1 MGNRA
6 RTGHQDKSSDLHNK
20 FSMLRAQLQIL
31 SDSKLLSGIQALNDR
46 ERKIRL
52 TVLFYLREIDKR
64 RLYLPL
70 GYNSLFEFC
79 TRHLGYSRSS
89 AYRRIEAARCIGRF
103 PEAAVMLLTGELNL
117 SVLTL
122 ISGIITKDNIKDILS
137 QVSGKSYR
145 DAEIAIAMYKPIET
159 KTWDRVKPV
168 SVFEKKTAPD
178 FEIASG
184 IQNFDNGLNVETD
197 SVTQSSGNSLI
208 VETNS
213 VKDAGSGKKSADVT
227 LKQKFKLEFMVDP
240 AFMKKLE
247 KVKSRLSRKYPGG
260 INFEMLFNII
270 MEEYLERHSPD
281 NKIERRKTRES
292 NKQSLKTTSQDKQN
306 RINNTRNIPAAI
318 RDKVYKRDGGR
329 CTFVGENGKRCNS
342 TWNLEID
349 HIVPFARGGNNSPG
363 NLRLLCAKHNFMEAA
378 RTYGKDFM
386 GKFIKKE

>member
-1 MGNRA
+1 
-6 RTGHQDKSSDLHNK
+6 
-20 FSMLRAQLQIL
+20 MLRAQLQTL

-52 TVLFYLREIDKR
+52 TVLFHLREIDKR

-122 ISGIITKDNIKDILS
+122 ISGIITKVNIKDILS
-137 QVSGKSYR
+137 LVGGKSYR
-145 DAEIAIAMYKPIET
+145 DAEVAVAMYKPIET
-159 KTWDRVKPV
+159 KAWDRVKPV
-168 SVFEKKTAPD
+168 CVFEKKTAPD
-178 FEIASG
+178 FEADSG
-184 IQNFDNGLNVETD
+184 IQNFDNSLNVETD
-197 SVTQSSGNSLI
+197 SVTQSSGNSLN

-213 VKDAGSGKKSADVT
+213 VKDAGSGKKTADVT

-281 NKIERRKTRES
+281 NKIERRKTHES
-292 NKQSLKTTSQDKQN
+292 NKQRLKTTSQGKQN

-318 RDKVYKRDGGR
+318 RDKIYKRDGGR

>member
-1 MGNRA
+1 
-6 RTGHQDKSSDLHNK
+6 
-20 FSMLRAQLQIL
+20 
-31 SDSKLLSGIQALNDR
+31 
-46 ERKIRL
+46 
-52 TVLFYLREIDKR
+52 
-64 RLYLPL
+64 
-70 GYNSLFEFC
+70 
-79 TRHLGYSRSS
+79 
-89 AYRRIEAARCIGRF
+89 
-103 PEAAVMLLTGELNL
+103 MLLTGELNL

-122 ISGIITKDNIKDILS
+122 ISGIITKVNIKDILS
-137 QVSGKSYR
+137 LVGGKSYR
-145 DAEIAIAMYKPIET
+145 DAEVSIAMYKPIET
-159 KTWDRVKPV
+159 KAWDRVKPV
-168 SVFEKKTAPD
+168 CVFEKKTAPD
-178 FEIASG
+178 FETDSG
-184 IQNFDNGLNVETD
+184 IQNFDNSLNVETD
-197 SVTQSSGNSLI
+197 SVTQSSGNSLN

-213 VKDAGSGKKSADVT
+213 VKDAGSGKKTADVT

-281 NKIERRKTRES
+281 NKIERRKTHES
-292 NKQSLKTTSQDKQN
+292 NKQRLKTTSQGKQN

-318 RDKVYKRDGGR
+318 RDKIYKRDGGR